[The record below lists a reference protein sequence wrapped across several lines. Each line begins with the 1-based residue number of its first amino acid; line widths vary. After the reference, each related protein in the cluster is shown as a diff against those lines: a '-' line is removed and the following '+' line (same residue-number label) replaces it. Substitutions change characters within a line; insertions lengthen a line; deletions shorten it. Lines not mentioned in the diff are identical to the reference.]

1 MYFLTAILYKAKEEG
16 YEPQPITERC
26 FGYFEDRQKALHA
39 ADENWADMH
48 ECMYNWL
55 VIEKIPEGLHAIP
68 EEEIWY
74 EWDAGVNH
82 WIHVDKPCWSCNIVN
97 WSIG

>member
-1 MYFLTAILYKAKEEG
+1 MYFLTSLWRKAEKGFEAT
-16 YEPQPITERC
+16 IKNERC
-26 FGYFEDRQKALHA
+26 FGYFADKQDALKA

-55 VIEKIPEGLHAIP
+55 VIEKIPEGLHAMP

-74 EWDAGVNH
+74 TWDDGTKR
-82 WIHVDKPCWSCNIVN
+82 WIHVDKPVWTEHIIN

>member
-1 MYFLTAILYKAKEEG
+1 MYFLTSILCVAECG
-16 YEPQPITERC
+16 FEPTIKSERC
-26 FGYFEDRQKALHA
+26 FGYFSDKQKALRA

-48 ECMYNWL
+48 ECSFNWL
-55 VIEKIPEGLHAIP
+55 LIEKIPEGLHAIS

-74 EWDAGVNH
+74 KWDDGINR
-82 WIHVDKPCWSCNIVN
+82 WIHVEKPAWSDKIIN

>member
-1 MYFLTAILYKAKEEG
+1 MYFLTAMHLKTETG
-16 YEPQPITERC
+16 FVPQPDNTRC
-26 FGYFEDRQKALHA
+26 FGYFIDKQVALQA

-48 ECMYNWL
+48 ECLYAWL
-55 VIEKIPEGLHAIP
+55 LIEKIPEGLHAIP

-74 EWDAGVNH
+74 KWDSGLSAWLH
-82 WIHVDKPCWSCNIVN
+82 ADKPEWSRGIIN